1 MGLMAEMS
9 RLVNGGSKRELIKC
23 AKEIASSSADVNRIG
38 KLIANQCT
46 DRRIRNDMLRVLEKI
61 PTVATQLKILSTVKA
76 TMLGRQNVS
85 EEEEIEA
92 TEMLVQNAQN
102 LMSGVQN
109 VIREAEAASIK
120 IRCDAGF
127 SIKWVR
133 KSAAR
138 QAKFNQ

>member
-1 MGLMAEMS
+1 
-9 RLVNGGSKRELIKC
+9 
-23 AKEIASSSADVNRIG
+23 
-38 KLIANQCT
+38 
-46 DRRIRNDMLRVLEKI
+46 
-61 PTVATQLKILSTVKA
+61 
-76 TMLGRQNVS
+76 MLGRQNVS

-138 QAKFNQ
+138 QAKFNQKRYTQ